1 MEALVILFLIFI
13 GVILLIT
20 EILFIPGTT
29 VFGIFGI
36 ISIVASN
43 YLFLQY
49 FGPEHI
55 IYFMIGSSI
64 LVLIIIIYSLKSK
77 TWKKVS
83 LQKVHTD
90 KVIKNKY
97 DKINIGDKGIT
108 KSVLKPY
115 GKGEFKDLIY
125 EIKSIENYIDENKK
139 IKIIDILQNK
149 ILVKKI

>member
-1 MEALVILFLIFI
+1 MEAIVIFFLILI
-13 GVILLIT
+13 GVLLLLI

-49 FGPEHI
+49 FGTEYI
-55 IYFMIGSSI
+55 IYFMLGTSI
-64 LVLIIIIYSLKSK
+64 LVLFIIIYSLKSK

-83 LQKVHTD
+83 LQKIHSD

-97 DKINIGDKGIT
+97 DKINIGDIGIT

-139 IKIIDILQNK
+139 IKIIDILQDK

>member
-1 MEALVILFLIFI
+1 MEVLVIFFLILI
-13 GVILLIT
+13 GVILLIV

-29 VFGIFGI
+29 IFGIFGLLSI
-36 ISIVASN
+36 IASN

-49 FGPEHI
+49 FGPDQMI
-55 IYFMIGSSI
+55 FFMLGSSI
-64 LVLIIIIYSLKSK
+64 LVLLIIIYSLKSK

-83 LQKVHTD
+83 LQKIHTD

-97 DKINIGDKGIT
+97 NKINIGDVGIT

-115 GKGEFKDLIY
+115 GKGEFKDLVY
-125 EIKSIENYIDENKK
+125 EIKSVENYIDENKK
-139 IKIIDILQNK
+139 IKIIDILQDK